1 MVQIDWGGD
10 AEIDSDIASQIAK
23 DRVESIVGEGVV
35 DALDFQRIEVQ
46 VF

>member
-10 AEIDSDIASQIAK
+10 AEIDSDIVSQIAK
-23 DRVESIVGEGVV
+23 DRVELIVGEGVV

-46 VF
+46 VV